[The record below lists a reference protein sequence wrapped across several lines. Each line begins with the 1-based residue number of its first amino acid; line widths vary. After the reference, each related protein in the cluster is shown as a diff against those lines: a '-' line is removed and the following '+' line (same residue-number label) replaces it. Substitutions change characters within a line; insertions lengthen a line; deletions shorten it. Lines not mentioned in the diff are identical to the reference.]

1 MFFLRDELFW
11 LKIFDL
17 FYLILSFTIWFD
29 WISEDFEKG
38 QLIIRILLAVLIGFF
53 FYSVTGQYKNI
64 NKYTTSKT
72 LYLIALRNF
81 ALVLFVSTF
90 LIKTKITRLYI
101 PIYFIESIFL
111 TISMTFTRVFARDLN
126 KSSTNK
132 IGSKENI
139 CIYGA
144 GSAGVL
150 LYKAIKEEGIYNVV
164 SFIDDS
170 EKLINREIDGTPI
183 LSPKSL
189 KDNHHKINKIFLAIP
204 SLSKS
209 NIKRI
214 LDQIEYLRIPILQIP
229 TIKEIITNQKEV
241 SSLRPI
247 ELEDLLGRECVN
259 PDPNLLKEVIKDKVI
274 FISGAGGSI
283 GKELSKQ
290 IIELNPKL
298 ILLFDNS
305 ESSIYELSLEIADL
319 NKNKIPFINILGNA
333 CDEKLVNKIFKKYSI
348 DVVFHAAA
356 YKHVP
361 IVENNSIEGMFNNIV
376 STRVLTQ
383 ASNKFKI
390 SKFILISSDKA
401 VRPTNIMGL
410 SKRIAEL
417 IVQNQSYETKTTCF
431 SMVRF
436 GNVLGSSGS
445 VVPLFKKQIS
455 NGGPITLTHPEVVR
469 YFMSIS
475 EASQLVI
482 QAAQLAKGGEVFLL
496 DMGDP
501 LLIKD
506 LAYQMVRL
514 SGLTVRDNKNPKG
527 DIEIKII
534 GLRPGEKLYEELLID
549 STSMPT
555 NHPLIY
561 KAVEKKING
570 KFLEITLDEMIN
582 FLSDKEL
589 KNSLRLAKKLVPEWK
604 NN

>member
-1 MFFLRDELFW
+1 MEP
-11 LKIFDL
+11 
-17 FYLILSFTIWFD
+17 
-29 WISEDFEKG
+29 G
-38 QLIIRILLAVLIGFF
+38 
-53 FYSVTGQYKNI
+53 
-64 NKYTTSKT
+64 
-72 LYLIALRNF
+72 LYLVA
-81 ALVLFVSTF
+81 
-90 LIKTKITRLYI
+90 
-101 PIYFIESIFL
+101 
-111 TISMTFTRVFARDLN
+111 
-126 KSSTNK
+126 
-132 IGSKENI
+132 
-139 CIYGA
+139 
-144 GSAGVL
+144 
-150 LYKAIKEEGIYNVV
+150 
-164 SFIDDS
+164 
-170 EKLINREIDGTPI
+170 TPI
-183 LSPKSL
+183 GNLDDITIRALNVL
-189 KDNHHKINKIFLAIP
+189 KNSDIIFCENTKN
-204 SLSKS
+204 SSK
-209 NIKRI
+209 
-214 LDQIEYLRIPILQIP
+214 L
-229 TIKEIITNQKEV
+229 
-241 SSLRPI
+241 
-247 ELEDLLGRECVN
+247 
-259 PDPNLLKEVIKDKVI
+259 
-274 FISGAGGSI
+274 
-283 GKELSKQ
+283 
-290 IIELNPKL
+290 
-298 ILLFDNS
+298 
-305 ESSIYELSLEIADL
+305 
-319 NKNKIPFINILGNA
+319 
-333 CDEKLVNKIFKKYSI
+333 FKKYSI

-455 NGGPITLTHPEVVR
+455 SGGPITLTHPEVVR

-514 SGLTVRDNKNPKG
+514 SGLTVRDNKNPEG

-555 NHPLIY
+555 NYPLIY

-582 FLSDKEL
+582 FLRDKEL
-589 KNSLRLAKKLVPEWK
+589 VKSLKLAKKLVPEWK